1 MFYIRKV
8 MGIIKSSLLILL
20 VLQLLLIC
28 YTDIRYRV
36 ISNIHNM
43 AIAINTLTLGFAL
56 HNTFSVIIPLIAL
69 LVGYVIFN
77 FKLIGGGDVKLI
89 AALLFSLSP
98 GQSLDF
104 IIYTAIMGGVVM
116 AIGMII
122 NRSDIQ
128 QRGVPY
134 AVAITGGFLLS
145 LFY

>member
-1 MFYIRKV
+1 

-36 ISNIHNM
+36 ISNRHNM
-43 AIAINTLTLGFAL
+43 TIAINALTLGFAL
-56 HNTFSVIIPLIAL
+56 HNTFSIIIPLIAL

-89 AALLFSLSP
+89 AALLFSLNP
-98 GQSLDF
+98 AQSLDF

-116 AIGMII
+116 IIGMLI

-134 AVAITGGFLLS
+134 AVAISGGFLLS
-145 LFY
+145 LVY

>member
-1 MFYIRKV
+1 

-36 ISNIHNM
+36 ISNRHNM
-43 AIAINTLTLGFAL
+43 TIAINALTLGFAL
-56 HNTFSVIIPLIAL
+56 HNTFSIIIPLIAL

-98 GQSLDF
+98 AQSLDF

-116 AIGMII
+116 IIGMLI

-134 AVAITGGFLLS
+134 AVAISGGFLLS
-145 LFY
+145 LVY

>member
-1 MFYIRKV
+1 
-8 MGIIKSSLLILL
+8 MGIIKLFLLILL

-77 FKLIGGGDVKLI
+77 FKLIGGGDVKFI
-89 AALLFSLSP
+89 VALLFSLSP

-116 AIGMII
+116 IIGMII
-122 NRSDIQ
+122 NKKDIQ

-134 AVAITGGFLLS
+134 AVAISSGFLLS
-145 LFY
+145 LFN